1 MNRPKFRQDLQASEQ
16 SDRHGRKIVVLKD
29 PVSDKY
35 FRLSA
40 DELRVLKTFDG
51 TRTVDEA
58 LDELELTGHYY
69 GSDEARTLLGK
80 ASRMGLMLGTEVS
93 SAQFQRQMKAHM
105 ESAKRS
111 ARFSSIYFLFI
122 PLVNPDRFLAATLPF
137 VKNLCNRWTGR
148 LVALLAPGA
157 IYLLVSGMERF
168 DTEYL
173 FFFNWENLLY
183 LWITIALTKLVHEF
197 AHAYTAKSFGLH
209 VPQMGLAF
217 LIFLPCLYCNTTD
230 AWQLADRKERIGISA
245 AGIIAEATL
254 AILCVYIWYFTKPG
268 VVNSLAFYLMAL
280 SFVSTLL
287 FNGNP
292 LMKFDGYFILIDV
305 LGIPNLQQKSFA
317 HIRYLFMNRVLGIAS
332 YAPTPLSPGDAA
344 LFTVY
349 GVSAFLYR
357 IFLYTGIVAGVYYRF
372 DKFIGIVLASFACA
386 LFVVRPVVKGIR
398 TMMQKGKEMRPR
410 LSGVL
415 VSGCVVGLA
424 LIALCIPVSSRS
436 VYPCYL
442 DAARVQKLVVPLQ
455 TSVSEVRVKEGDAVK
470 AGQLLFR
477 LDTTRLDLN
486 LANKEIERSIKR
498 KEMEL
503 VLLDPEKMGQ
513 APEKLIEMS
522 QLDHEIRILKKNLA
536 IARETIV
543 APFDG
548 VVTKLDYRAK
558 PGFEPG
564 EGVVVGDLEM
574 RSECLVKTVVA
585 EMTASRISKGQAI
598 EIWFP
603 VGAGR
608 RYSATIDEV
617 KPFSEK
623 TLTQGPLSSRVGGEV
638 ATEAKSREEPDA
650 PLEAQYVFSSRFSN
664 QDGLPLRMAGKSI
677 VSFAPES
684 MLSRLIREAAQAF
697 NRESIF

>member
-1 MNRPKFRQDLQASEQ
+1 MSEQ
-16 SDRHGRKIVVLKD
+16 TGRHGRKIVVLKD
-29 PVSDKY
+29 SISDKY

-40 DELRVLKTFDG
+40 DEFRVLKTFDG

-58 LDELELTGHYY
+58 LEELELTGHYY
-69 GSDEARTLLGK
+69 GVEEAGTLVGK
-80 ASRMGLMLGTEVS
+80 ASRMGLMLGTDAS
-93 SAQFQRQMKAHM
+93 SARFQLRMKESM
-105 ESAKRS
+105 EAAKRS

-122 PLVNPDRFLAATLPF
+122 PLVNPDRFLTATLHY
-137 VKNLCNRWTGR
+137 VKALCNRRTGG
-148 LVALLAPGA
+148 LVVMLAPGA
-157 IYLLVSGMERF
+157 LYLLVLGLDRI

-209 VPQMGLAF
+209 VPQMGFAF

-230 AWQLADRKERIGISA
+230 AWQLADRKERIAISA
-245 AGIIAEATL
+245 AGIIAEATV
-254 AILCVYIWYFTKPG
+254 AILSVYVWYFSKPG
-268 VVNSLAFYLMAL
+268 VVNSLAFYLMAV
-280 SFVSTLL
+280 SFVSTVL

-305 LGIPNLQQKSFA
+305 LGVPNLQQKSFA
-317 HIRYLFMNRVLGIAS
+317 HIKYLFMNRVLGIAS
-332 YAPTPLSPGDAA
+332 YATNQLSASDEL
-344 LFTVY
+344 LFTFY

-372 DKFIGIVLASFACA
+372 DKFIGIVLASLACA
-386 LFVVRPVVKGIR
+386 LFVVKPVVKGIR
-398 TMMQKGKEMRPR
+398 TMVQKRKDMRPR
-410 LSGVL
+410 LSGLL
-415 VSGCVVGLA
+415 VFGGIVGLV
-424 LIALCIPVSSRS
+424 LIPLSIPVSSTS

-455 TSVSEVRVKEGDAVK
+455 TSVSEVRVAEGDRVK

-486 LANKEIERSIKR
+486 LANKQIERSIKT

-503 VLLDPEKMGQ
+503 LLLDPEKMGQ
-513 APEKLIEMS
+513 APEKLIEIS
-522 QLDHEIRILKKNLA
+522 QLDHDIRILKKNLA
-536 IARETIV
+536 ISRETLV

-548 VVTKLDYRAK
+548 VVTRLDYKVK

-564 EGVVVGDLEM
+564 EGIVVGELES
-574 RSECLVKTVVA
+574 RLECLIKTVVP
-585 EMTASRISKGQAI
+585 ERTASRISAGQTL

-603 VGAGR
+603 VGTGH

-617 KPFSEK
+617 KQFSEK

-650 PLEAQYVFSSRFSN
+650 PIEAQYIFSSRFTN
-664 QDGLPLRMAGKSI
+664 EEGLPLRIAGRSI
-677 VSFAPES
+677 VSFPPES
-684 MLSRLIREAAQAF
+684 ILSRLFRDAVQAF